1 VTFSIVGQLGEGF
14 GVAVASKFPF
24 VGAVVPEV
32 RPGVGAVATQ
42 AMARVGYRSVALDA
56 LSSGADAAA
65 AVVDCTSPDA
75 ERAHRQLGVVG
86 LDSQATF
93 TGDSC
98 MDWAGGVSGRESTG
112 GYAIQGNILTGP
124 EVVAAMEGAWLDAA
138 GASLTDRLVA
148 ALLAGD
154 AAGGDSRGRQGAALY
169 AVQPGAGYDH
179 CGVLADI
186 RVDDHPDA
194 PQELARLLRLNDLI
208 FGGPEEVLPWA
219 SGASEPRDGTGPGD
233 GRAARDA
240 SGPGD
245 AWGSRD
251 AGGVGE
257 LAVEVSRRL
266 AELGFHGEVRQ
277 ALTSWAGEANYEM
290 RLSPDGI
297 DTKVLAALRDATPGS

>member
-1 VTFSIVGQLGEGF
+1 MTFSIVGQVGEGF

-56 LSSGADAAA
+56 LASGGDAAA
-65 AVVDCTSPDA
+65 AVAACTTPDE

-86 LDSQATF
+86 LDSQATY

-98 MDWAGGVSGRESTG
+98 MSWAGGVSGREGSG
-112 GYAIQGNILTGP
+112 GYAIQGNILTGRD
-124 EVVAAMEGAWLDAA
+124 VVAAMESAWLGAA
-138 GASLTDRLVA
+138 GASLTDRLLA

-169 AVQPGAGYDH
+169 AVLPGAGYDH

-194 PQELARLLRLNDLI
+194 PQELARLLRMNDLI
-208 FGGPEEVLPWA
+208 FGGPEDVLPWA
-219 SGASEPRDGTGPGD
+219 SGTE
-233 GRAARDA
+233 
-240 SGPGD
+240 
-245 AWGSRD
+245 
-251 AGGVGE
+251 E
-257 LAVEVSRRL
+257 EVSRRL
-266 AELGFHGEVRQ
+266 AALGFHGEVAQ
-277 ALTSWAGEANYEM
+277 ALASWAGEANYEM

-297 DTKVLAALRDATPGS
+297 DTKVLAALRDATPDS